1 MCGTCSVIPVV
12 EMAREDIALI
22 LLCVGHCVSLSS
34 PTTVVDT
41 LNDIETTQ
49 PLELS
54 WLQKLRDFGRQNT
67 DTRHLQY
74 DDGMA
79 GVGLRN
85 NGEGGEEQ
93 SIDAME
99 GEVQPSNSM
108 MIDTLCDTQLG
119 TAKREFQPWGGKR
132 SGRDIAKLKLR
143 HQVVLQRRVFQPWG
157 GKRSASLPRHL
168 PRLEKRIRCLH
179 EVDVDE
185 FRVSERDFQPWGG
198 KRRVTGKHSLL
209 RSRYVRSPVPQR
221 IRVNRRVFQPWGGKR
236 SNDRIKT
243 AVQERVASE
252 RNTEIAA
259 RASVLW
265 KDGADRK
272 LFSSDDAK
280 KAGHL
285 TSQKGVTLGQ
295 ENDGHSDEH
304 DVIT

>member
-1 MCGTCSVIPVV
+1 MIPVV

-22 LLCVGHCVSLSS
+22 LLCVGLCLSLSS
-34 PTTVVDT
+34 STTVVDT
-41 LNDIETTQ
+41 SKDIETTQ
-49 PLELS
+49 QLELS

-67 DTRHLQY
+67 DTRHLQD

-79 GVGLRN
+79 GGGGRN

-93 SIDAME
+93 SIDALE

-108 MIDTLCDTQLG
+108 VIDTLRDAQLG
-119 TAKREFQPWGGKR
+119 NAKRAFQPWGGKR
-132 SGRDIAKLKLR
+132 SGRDVTKLKMR

-157 GKRSASLPRHL
+157 GKRSTTLPRPL
-168 PRLEKRIRCLH
+168 PRLEKRLRCLH
-179 EVDVDE
+179 DVDVDE

-221 IRVNRRVFQPWGGKR
+221 IRVNKRVFQPWGGKR

-243 AVQERVASE
+243 AMQERVVGA
-252 RNTEIAA
+252 RDTEIAA

-265 KDGADRK
+265 RDSADRK

-280 KAGHL
+280 KARHL

-304 DVIT
+304 DVVT